1 MPEESNVHDGP
12 GGPRQ
17 PAVPGHVD
25 LVPGT
30 EVLLDGGDAHLK
42 RGKESDTVL
51 IPQPSSN
58 PDDPLNW
65 APIWKYLVITTQFLY
80 TFVTVESALSLA
92 PMFPLL
98 QKEWDLNETQLS
110 LLTGAC
116 VLALGYANFI
126 IVPFSNIFGRR
137 LASLS
142 LGILVILTELWEAL
156 ATSHKSFLAARVVN
170 GLTTATAESLM
181 VQVIADIFFLHER
194 GLWTGI
200 YL

>member
-1 MPEESNVHDGP
+1 M
-12 GGPRQ
+12 
-17 PAVPGHVD
+17 
-25 LVPGT
+25 LVPPWILSPN
-30 EVLLDGGDAHLK
+30 VK
-42 RGKESDTVL
+42 L
-51 IPQPSSN
+51 IAQP
-58 PDDPLNW
+58 DV
-65 APIWKYLVITTQFLY
+65 VIAVQFVY

-92 PMFPLL
+92 PMSPLL
-98 QKEWDLNETQLS
+98 GVEWGLNMTQLG
-110 LLTGAC
+110 LFTGAC

-142 LGILVILTELWEAL
+142 LGLLVILTEIWEAL
-156 ATSHKSFLAARVVN
+156 ATSPNSFLAARVVN

-181 VQVIADIFFLHER
+181 VQVITDIFFLHER

>member
-1 MPEESNVHDGP
+1 MKS
-12 GGPRQ
+12 
-17 PAVPGHVD
+17 
-25 LVPGT
+25 
-30 EVLLDGGDAHLK
+30 
-42 RGKESDTVL
+42 
-51 IPQPSSN
+51 
-58 PDDPLNW
+58 PD
-65 APIWKYLVITTQFLY
+65 IIIGVQFLY

-92 PMFPLL
+92 PMFPFLAE
-98 QKEWDLNETQLS
+98 EWHLNLTQLS

-137 LASLS
+137 LASIS
-142 LGILVILTELWEAL
+142 LGILVILTEVWEAL
-156 ATSHKSFLAARVVN
+156 ATSHQSFLTARVVN